1 MRRALKSPSAQAVRP
16 NAVNC
21 PGFVLPE
28 NLLLRATL
36 NRNVSPQAQL
46 SWVC

>member
-36 NRNVSPQAQL
+36 KSKISPQAQL